1 MRRFFFFRSN
11 GNEDN
16 SKAPPLP
23 ADKKNYHKLPE
34 GDAAFSG
41 FRTPDDSVSKSRKR
55 YADNQDLSSP
65 HLRRSLSFSSPAPFH
80 YTDEFD
86 SNFSHN
92 FSGSPPIYQNP
103 SHTVSDCPIHPC
115 LLKPERY
122 PFSRDEPNDIHY
134 SGLSNSDPPF
144 IPPVPLRCHSSRIT
158 DIRNK
163 NSVLDVYM
171 EGERLLEE
179 ANNKLEENQSAFPDT
194 NKEPDS
200 LTRKISALGLGR
212 PPRPHSMESNSFR
225 EARDLESETTSS
237 FEDIYEDTSDAR
249 AFSSNALV
257 ELCTEDEAL
266 MRKAQEADEI
276 LARLSKENFEAAGL
290 NLKGMTAKSLLT
302 MIQDI
307 NEERR
312 SLALE
317 LSTQINSRLAERFD
331 SKEKYRISRLELE
344 TRMRQLE
351 MEKTDWSIKVGNKY
365 ASEEKRLRERV
376 RELAEQ
382 NVALQREISSLKSK
396 EGEIQAKNVE
406 CEAQLD
412 QVRRENSELKRSLTE
427 VTESFKAADGQ
438 LGHLQLSYKEKE
450 DEAKALHKTVLR
462 LQRTCTD
469 QEKSINS
476 LRHDKKPREKESWYD
491 TEISRLT
498 GVEQN
503 LRREVESC
511 RLEIEVLRRENI
523 SFLERLNRGNKGN
536 EVVRLEE
543 QIRQR
548 VDFLQ
553 SKGLCLLEECSE
565 VCSELLKCVKNRNRE
580 NFEGFDGN
588 EKYSLIQYTLKS
600 EGIRKGVE
608 GFKRSLQCAQSVLE
622 EKSVV
627 ERSAEYSETRLMV
640 KSSEVELEQQLKL
653 ETMINKILRENL
665 LLKEKEIE
673 QLQEE
678 VASLVRGGELLQ
690 SEIHRMQQEI
700 SCLTYKTRGLEDEIS
715 EKKERLNQLQ
725 EELQETVK
733 ELTATRSNLKTA
745 MEEKDYA
752 YHEVVG
758 LRKANKNLTNDVT
771 SLHKRV
777 ESLEE
782 DSMVKDGQIDIL
794 KERIKNPMG
803 DWGFD

>member
-11 GNEDN
+11 VNEDN
-16 SKAPPLP
+16 SKPPPLP
-23 ADKKNYHKLPE
+23 ADKNNYQKLPE
-34 GDAAFSG
+34 VDASFSG
-41 FRTPDDSVSKSRKR
+41 FRTPGEFVSKSRKR
-55 YADNQDLSSP
+55 CADNQDLSSP

-80 YTDEFD
+80 DTDEFD
-86 SNFSHN
+86 SNFAHN

-103 SHTVSDCPIHPC
+103 NHTVSDCPIHRR

-122 PFSRDEPNDIHY
+122 PYSRDEPIHY
-134 SGLSNSDPPF
+134 SDLSNSDPPF
-144 IPPVPLRCHSSRIT
+144 VPPVPLRCHSSHIT

-163 NSVLDVYM
+163 NNVLDVYM
-171 EGERLLEE
+171 EGEQRLEE
-179 ANNKLEENQSAFPDT
+179 ANYKLEENQSTFPDT
-194 NKEPDS
+194 SKEPDS

-257 ELCTEDEAL
+257 KLCAEDEAL

-276 LARLSKENFEAAGL
+276 HARLSKENFEADGL

-307 NEERR
+307 NEDRR

-317 LSTQINSRLAERFD
+317 LSTQINSRLAERFH
-331 SKEKYRISRLELE
+331 SKEKYRILRLELE
-344 TRMRQLE
+344 TCMGQLE
-351 MEKTDWSIKVGNKY
+351 MERSDWSIKLGKY

-406 CEAQLD
+406 YEAQLD
-412 QVRRENSELKRSLTE
+412 QVRRENSELKHSLTE
-427 VTESFKAADGQ
+427 VTESFKVAEGQ
-438 LGHLQLSYKEKE
+438 LGELQISYKEKE

-523 SFLERLNRGNKGN
+523 SFLGRLNMGNKGN
-536 EVVRLEE
+536 ASGFVRFEE

-553 SKGLCLLEECSE
+553 SKGLCLLEECSQ
-565 VCSELLKCVKNRNRE
+565 VCSELLKYVKTRNRE
-580 NFEGFDGN
+580 NFEGLDGN
-588 EKYSLIQYTLKS
+588 EKYSLMQYTLKCES
-600 EGIRKGVE
+600 IRKGVE
-608 GFKRSLQCAQSVLE
+608 GLKRSLQCASSVLD
-622 EKSVV
+622 EKSGV
-627 ERSAEYSETRLMV
+627 ERSSEYSETPLMV
-640 KSSEVELEQQLKL
+640 NSSEVELEQQLKL

-665 LLKEKEIE
+665 FSKEKEIE

-678 VASLVRGGELLQ
+678 VALLVRGAELLQ
-690 SEIHRMQQEI
+690 SEIHRLQQEI
-700 SCLTYKTRGLEDEIS
+700 SCRTYKIRDLEDETAK
-715 EKKERLNQLQ
+715 KKERLNQLQ

-733 ELTATRSNLKTA
+733 ELTVTRSNLKTT
-745 MEEKDYA
+745 MEEREYA
-752 YHEVVG
+752 YHEVAG
-758 LRKANKNLTNDVT
+758 LRKANKNLTNDIT

-794 KERIKNPMG
+794 KERIKNPME
-803 DWGFD
+803 DWGFN

>member
-1 MRRFFFFRSN
+1 MRGLFFFRSN

-23 ADKKNYHKLPE
+23 AEKKNYQKLPE
-34 GDAAFSG
+34 GDATFIG

-103 SHTVSDCPIHPC
+103 SRTVSDCPIHQR

-122 PFSRDEPNDIHY
+122 PFSRDNPNDIHY
-134 SGLSNSDPPF
+134 SDLSNSDPPF
-144 IPPVPLRCHSSRIT
+144 IPPVPLRCNSSRIT

-171 EGERLLEE
+171 EGERRLEE
-179 ANNKLEENQSAFPDT
+179 ANNKLEESQSAFPDT
-194 NKEPDS
+194 NKDPDS

-276 LARLSKENFEAAGL
+276 HVRLSKENFEADGL
-290 NLKGMTAKSLLT
+290 NLKGLTAKSLLT
-302 MIQDI
+302 MIKDM
-307 NEERR
+307 NDDRR

-317 LSTQINSRLAERFD
+317 LSTQINSRLAERFE
-331 SKEKYRISRLELE
+331 SKEKYRILRLDLE
-344 TRMRQLE
+344 TRMRKLE

-412 QVRRENSELKRSLTE
+412 QVRRENSELKGTLTE
-427 VTESFKAADGQ
+427 LTESFKAAGGQ
-438 LGHLQLSYKEKE
+438 IGDLQISYKEKE

-476 LRHDKKPREKESWYD
+476 LRHDKKPREKESWYN
-491 TEISRLT
+491 TEILRLT

-503 LRREVESC
+503 LRGEVESC

-523 SFLERLNRGNKGN
+523 SFLQRLNRGNKGN
-536 EVVRLEE
+536 EFVRLEE
-543 QIRQR
+543 QIRQK

-580 NFEGFDGN
+580 NFEGLDGN
-588 EKYSLIQYTLKS
+588 EKYSLIHYTLKC
-600 EGIRKGVE
+600 EGIRKGAE
-608 GFKRSLQCAQSVLE
+608 GLKRNLQCAQSVLD

-627 ERSAEYSETRLMV
+627 ERSAEYSETLMIN
-640 KSSEVELEQQLKL
+640 SSEVDLEQQLKL

-665 LLKEKEIE
+665 LSKEKEIE

-733 ELTATRSNLKTA
+733 ELTTTRSNLKTA

-752 YHEVVG
+752 YHELAG
-758 LRKANKNLTNDVT
+758 LRKANNNLTNDIT
-771 SLHKRV
+771 SLHKRI

-803 DWGFD
+803 DWGSD